1 MNYKLQQLAAAAA
14 LGLASL
20 STQAA
25 LIDIDVTGV
34 QSFDLIGDAGNTV
47 LFFNIGAGKVLNSL
61 SWQVSLLAR
70 DPSFLSEIQVSFGD
84 SSGLNQGSAAPALA
98 DGFSGTGS
106 YSGQVDLAPLAL
118 AVGADGLLRIE
129 FHEQFKDLAPGVA
142 DAQWTSGKLTFDVAA
157 APVPEPASAA
167 LLLLG
172 LGLVGA
178 QLRRATSRP
187 SPAPSGS

>member
-1 MNYKLQQLAAAAA
+1 MKYQFQQLVAAAA

-47 LFFNIGAGKVLNSL
+47 LLFNIGAGKMLNSL

-70 DPSFLSEIQVSFGD
+70 DPSYLSEMQVSFGN
-84 SSGLNQGSAAPALA
+84 SSGLIQGSAAPGSA

-106 YSGQVDLAPLAL
+106 YSGQVDLTPLAL
-118 AVGADGLLRIE
+118 SVGADGLLRIE
-129 FHEQFKDLAPGVA
+129 FHEQFKDLAAGVA
-142 DAQWTSGKLTFDVAA
+142 DGQWSSGKLTFDVAA

-172 LGLVGA
+172 LGLVGV
-178 QLRRATSRP
+178 QLRRAKGRP
-187 SPAPSGS
+187 HPAQSGS